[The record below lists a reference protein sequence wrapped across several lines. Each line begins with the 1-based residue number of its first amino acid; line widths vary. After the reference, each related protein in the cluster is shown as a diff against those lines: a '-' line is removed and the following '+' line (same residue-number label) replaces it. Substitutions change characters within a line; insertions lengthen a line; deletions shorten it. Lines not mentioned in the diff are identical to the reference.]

1 MGELTRA
8 SVIIPA
14 FNEDLTIEEVVAE
27 CKKCSLVAEV
37 IVVDDGSEDDTSY
50 LAEKAGAKV
59 LSYGEN
65 KGKAY
70 AVMHGARQAQEDIL
84 LLLDADLIGFTS
96 EHAEH
101 LILPVLE
108 GKAEVTLGLFVKGRM
123 KTDLAHTVTP
133 WLSGQ
138 RCLKKSLLIS
148 MENCD
153 QGRFAFEVQLNEW
166 MKKNNINPVKVPLEF
181 VSHLT
186 KEEKRGRKEGFNT
199 RMKMYKNIASQF
211 FKKDKYSAY

>member
-1 MGELTRA
+1 MGELTLV
-8 SVIIPA
+8 SVLIPA
-14 FNEDLTIEEVVAE
+14 FNEELTIESVVSE

-37 IVVDDGSEDDTSY
+37 IVIDDGSEDETFN
-50 LAEKAGAKV
+50 LAKKAGARV
-59 LSYGEN
+59 LNYGEN
-65 KGKAY
+65 RGKAF
-70 AVMHGARQAQEDIL
+70 AVMHGAKQAREEIL

-96 EHAEH
+96 DHATQ

-108 GKAEVTLGLFVKGRM
+108 GITEVTLGLFEKGRM

-138 RCLKKSLLIS
+138 RCLKKSLLLS
-148 MENCD
+148 MDNCD

-166 MKKNNINPVKVPLEF
+166 MKKNNIIPVKVPLEY

-186 KEEKRGRKEGFNT
+186 KEEKRGRKKGFST

-211 FKKDKYSAY
+211 FKKDKYSIY